1 MSTPIPPPLRAAA
14 GLAALTIDAAR
25 KVPQQLVGLPVLAVS
40 TALQASLK
48 AQQTYAGLIARGDE
62 VLGQLR
68 RRDDAPWARFDDD
81 EPAGARPRSAF
92 DATPEPTEA
101 ADGVA
106 DALAAEDLDRRAD
119 RGEAAEEAALVEE
132 VDRDLDPD
140 ADADVVAAWPG
151 GRPRPRPDADADVL
165 ALAEA
170 RAEQAEADAEN
181 VLGETEED
189 EVAAADAAFADA
201 GLTVIDLDVDPAG
214 ADRPNGRPEGSGTE
228 PGTDMPADG
237 MALAADAAAAGAA
250 LAADIAVG
258 GPGGAPVAGY
268 DDLSIPQLRGRL
280 RGLSAEQV
288 EALVGYE
295 RATRAR
301 PPYLTMLENRLTT
314 LRSRCDQPD
323 QPRVPVAGPHGGDED
338 RRVGG
343 PARRGLGRGAGH
355 PAEPARQRDRVPHPA
370 RPGRGRVGVGD
381 LPRRRARRGR
391 ADRGRAGGDPGPAGL
406 LRRPGHADPAGDR
419 GAPGRRRRAA
429 GPAGAAQADPVR
441 RGAVR
446 AGAQAA
452 AAVPADEGRPGH
464 RAGVGGRAGRA
475 GERPAALAGGRVP
488 GRGGA
493 GAGPDRGAGDRR
505 RAAPA
510 RPRPRTST

>member
-1 MSTPIPPPLRAAA
+1 MGQAVSMSTPIPPPLRAAA
-14 GLAALTIDAAR
+14 GLAALAIDTAR

-68 RRDDAPWARFDDD
+68 SHDDAPWARFDE
-81 EPAGARPRSAF
+81 EPAGARPPSAF
-92 DATPEPTEA
+92 DAAPEPAEA

-106 DALAAEDLDRRAD
+106 DTVADTVAGGVADTVAGGAADTAADTAADGVADTAADTAAAEDLAD
-119 RGEAAEEAALVEE
+119 ALTAAAAEEAALVEE

-140 ADADVVAAWPG
+140 TDADVV
-151 GRPRPRPDADADVL
+151 

-170 RAEQAEADAEN
+170 RAEQAEARAEQAEADTEN

-201 GLTVIDLDVDPAG
+201 GLTVVELDVDPTG

-258 GPGGAPVAGY
+258 GPGGPPVAGY

-280 RGLSAEQV
+280 RGLSVEQI

-314 LRSRCDQPD
+314 LRSR
-323 QPRVPVAGPHGGDED
+323 
-338 RRVGG
+338 
-343 PARRGLGRGAGH
+343 
-355 PAEPARQRDRVPHPA
+355 
-370 RPGRGRVGVGD
+370 
-381 LPRRRARRGR
+381 
-391 ADRGRAGGDPGPAGL
+391 
-406 LRRPGHADPAGDR
+406 
-419 GAPGRRRRAA
+419 
-429 GPAGAAQADPVR
+429 
-441 RGAVR
+441 
-446 AGAQAA
+446 
-452 AAVPADEGRPGH
+452 
-464 RAGVGGRAGRA
+464 
-475 GERPAALAGGRVP
+475 
-488 GRGGA
+488 
-493 GAGPDRGAGDRR
+493 
-505 RAAPA
+505 
-510 RPRPRTST
+510 

>member
-68 RRDDAPWARFDDD
+68 RREDAPWARFEDE
-81 EPAGARPRSAF
+81 EPAGARPPSAF
-92 DATPEPTEA
+92 DAAPDPTEAADGVAEA

-106 DALAAEDLDRRAD
+106 DALAAEDLAD
-119 RGEAAEEAALVEE
+119 ALTAESVEEAALVEE
-132 VDRDLDPD
+132 VELDLDPD
-140 ADADVVAAWPG
+140 RDADVVE
-151 GRPRPRPDADADVL
+151 
-165 ALAEA
+165 LAEA
-170 RAEQAEADAEN
+170 RAEQAEADTEN
-181 VLGETEED
+181 VLGEIEED

-201 GLTVIDLDVDPAG
+201 GLTVVDLDVDAAA

-258 GPGGAPVAGY
+258 GPGGPPVAGY

-280 RGLSAEQV
+280 RGLSAEQI
-288 EALVGYE
+288 EALLAYE

-314 LRSRCDQPD
+314 LRSR
-323 QPRVPVAGPHGGDED
+323 
-338 RRVGG
+338 
-343 PARRGLGRGAGH
+343 
-355 PAEPARQRDRVPHPA
+355 
-370 RPGRGRVGVGD
+370 
-381 LPRRRARRGR
+381 
-391 ADRGRAGGDPGPAGL
+391 
-406 LRRPGHADPAGDR
+406 
-419 GAPGRRRRAA
+419 
-429 GPAGAAQADPVR
+429 
-441 RGAVR
+441 
-446 AGAQAA
+446 
-452 AAVPADEGRPGH
+452 
-464 RAGVGGRAGRA
+464 
-475 GERPAALAGGRVP
+475 
-488 GRGGA
+488 
-493 GAGPDRGAGDRR
+493 
-505 RAAPA
+505 
-510 RPRPRTST
+510 

>member
-68 RRDDAPWARFDDD
+68 RREDAPWARFDDD
-81 EPAGARPRSAF
+81 EPAGARPPSAF
-92 DATPEPTEA
+92 DTAPDPAEAADRVAEA

-106 DALAAEDLDRRAD
+106 DALAAEDLAD
-119 RGEAAEEAALVEE
+119 ALTAESAEEAALVEE
-132 VDRDLDPD
+132 VERDLDPD
-140 ADADVVAAWPG
+140 RDADVVE
-151 GRPRPRPDADADVL
+151 
-165 ALAEA
+165 LAEA
-170 RAEQAEADAEN
+170 RAEQAEADTEN

-201 GLTVIDLDVDPAG
+201 GLTVVDLDVDAAA

-258 GPGGAPVAGY
+258 GPGGPPVAGY

-288 EALVGYE
+288 EALLAYE
-295 RATRAR
+295 RATLAR
-301 PPYLTMLENRLTT
+301 SPYLTMLENRLTT
-314 LRSRCDQPD
+314 LRSR
-323 QPRVPVAGPHGGDED
+323 
-338 RRVGG
+338 
-343 PARRGLGRGAGH
+343 
-355 PAEPARQRDRVPHPA
+355 
-370 RPGRGRVGVGD
+370 
-381 LPRRRARRGR
+381 
-391 ADRGRAGGDPGPAGL
+391 
-406 LRRPGHADPAGDR
+406 
-419 GAPGRRRRAA
+419 
-429 GPAGAAQADPVR
+429 
-441 RGAVR
+441 
-446 AGAQAA
+446 
-452 AAVPADEGRPGH
+452 
-464 RAGVGGRAGRA
+464 
-475 GERPAALAGGRVP
+475 
-488 GRGGA
+488 
-493 GAGPDRGAGDRR
+493 
-505 RAAPA
+505 
-510 RPRPRTST
+510 

>member
-25 KVPQQLVGLPVLAVS
+25 KVPQQVVGLPVLAVS

-68 RRDDAPWARFDDD
+68 RREDAPWARFDDD
-81 EPAGARPRSAF
+81 EPAGARPPSAF
-92 DATPEPTEA
+92 DAAPDPTEAADGVAEA

-106 DALAAEDLDRRAD
+106 DALAAEDLAD
-119 RGEAAEEAALVEE
+119 ALTAESVEEAALVEE
-132 VDRDLDPD
+132 VERDLDPD
-140 ADADVVAAWPG
+140 RDADVVE
-151 GRPRPRPDADADVL
+151 
-165 ALAEA
+165 LAEA
-170 RAEQAEADAEN
+170 RAEQAEADTEN

-201 GLTVIDLDVDPAG
+201 GLTVVDLDVDAAA

-258 GPGGAPVAGY
+258 GPGGPPVAGY

-280 RGLSAEQV
+280 RGLSAEQI
-288 EALVGYE
+288 EALLAYE

-314 LRSRCDQPD
+314 LRSR
-323 QPRVPVAGPHGGDED
+323 
-338 RRVGG
+338 
-343 PARRGLGRGAGH
+343 
-355 PAEPARQRDRVPHPA
+355 
-370 RPGRGRVGVGD
+370 
-381 LPRRRARRGR
+381 
-391 ADRGRAGGDPGPAGL
+391 
-406 LRRPGHADPAGDR
+406 
-419 GAPGRRRRAA
+419 
-429 GPAGAAQADPVR
+429 
-441 RGAVR
+441 
-446 AGAQAA
+446 
-452 AAVPADEGRPGH
+452 
-464 RAGVGGRAGRA
+464 
-475 GERPAALAGGRVP
+475 
-488 GRGGA
+488 
-493 GAGPDRGAGDRR
+493 
-505 RAAPA
+505 
-510 RPRPRTST
+510 

>member
-68 RRDDAPWARFDDD
+68 RREDAPWARFDDD
-81 EPAGARPRSAF
+81 EPAGARPPSAF
-92 DATPEPTEA
+92 DAAPDPTEAADGVAEA

-106 DALAAEDLDRRAD
+106 DALAAEDLAD
-119 RGEAAEEAALVEE
+119 ALTAESVEEAALVEE
-132 VDRDLDPD
+132 VELDLDPD
-140 ADADVVAAWPG
+140 RDADVVE
-151 GRPRPRPDADADVL
+151 
-165 ALAEA
+165 LAEA
-170 RAEQAEADAEN
+170 RAEQAEADTEN

-201 GLTVIDLDVDPAG
+201 GLTVVDLDVDAAA

-258 GPGGAPVAGY
+258 GPGGPPVAGY

-280 RGLSAEQV
+280 RGLSAEQI
-288 EALVGYE
+288 EALLAYE

-314 LRSRCDQPD
+314 LRSR
-323 QPRVPVAGPHGGDED
+323 
-338 RRVGG
+338 
-343 PARRGLGRGAGH
+343 
-355 PAEPARQRDRVPHPA
+355 
-370 RPGRGRVGVGD
+370 
-381 LPRRRARRGR
+381 
-391 ADRGRAGGDPGPAGL
+391 
-406 LRRPGHADPAGDR
+406 
-419 GAPGRRRRAA
+419 
-429 GPAGAAQADPVR
+429 
-441 RGAVR
+441 
-446 AGAQAA
+446 
-452 AAVPADEGRPGH
+452 
-464 RAGVGGRAGRA
+464 
-475 GERPAALAGGRVP
+475 
-488 GRGGA
+488 
-493 GAGPDRGAGDRR
+493 
-505 RAAPA
+505 
-510 RPRPRTST
+510 

>member
-68 RRDDAPWARFDDD
+68 RREDAPWARFDDD
-81 EPAGARPRSAF
+81 EPAGARPPSAF
-92 DATPEPTEA
+92 DAAPDPTEAADGVAEA

-106 DALAAEDLDRRAD
+106 DALAAEDLAD
-119 RGEAAEEAALVEE
+119 ALTAAPVEEAALVEE
-132 VDRDLDPD
+132 VERDLDPD
-140 ADADVVAAWPG
+140 RDADVVE
-151 GRPRPRPDADADVL
+151 
-165 ALAEA
+165 LAEA
-170 RAEQAEADAEN
+170 RAEQAEADTEN

-201 GLTVIDLDVDPAG
+201 GLTVVDLDVDPAA

-258 GPGGAPVAGY
+258 GPGGPPVAGY

-280 RGLSAEQV
+280 RGLSVEQI
-288 EALVGYE
+288 EALLAYE

-314 LRSRCDQPD
+314 LRSR
-323 QPRVPVAGPHGGDED
+323 
-338 RRVGG
+338 
-343 PARRGLGRGAGH
+343 
-355 PAEPARQRDRVPHPA
+355 
-370 RPGRGRVGVGD
+370 
-381 LPRRRARRGR
+381 
-391 ADRGRAGGDPGPAGL
+391 
-406 LRRPGHADPAGDR
+406 
-419 GAPGRRRRAA
+419 
-429 GPAGAAQADPVR
+429 
-441 RGAVR
+441 
-446 AGAQAA
+446 
-452 AAVPADEGRPGH
+452 
-464 RAGVGGRAGRA
+464 
-475 GERPAALAGGRVP
+475 
-488 GRGGA
+488 
-493 GAGPDRGAGDRR
+493 
-505 RAAPA
+505 
-510 RPRPRTST
+510 

>member
-68 RRDDAPWARFDDD
+68 RREDAPWARFDDD
-81 EPAGARPRSAF
+81 EPAGARPPSAF
-92 DATPEPTEA
+92 DAAPDPTEA

-106 DALAAEDLDRRAD
+106 DALAAEDLAD
-119 RGEAAEEAALVEE
+119 ALTAESVEEAALVEE
-132 VDRDLDPD
+132 VERDLDPD
-140 ADADVVAAWPG
+140 RDADVVE
-151 GRPRPRPDADADVL
+151 
-165 ALAEA
+165 LAEA
-170 RAEQAEADAEN
+170 RAEQAEADTEN
-181 VLGETEED
+181 VLGEIEED

-201 GLTVIDLDVDPAG
+201 GLTVVDLDVDAAA

-258 GPGGAPVAGY
+258 GPGGPPVAGY

-280 RGLSAEQV
+280 RGLSAEQI
-288 EALVGYE
+288 EALLAYE

-314 LRSRCDQPD
+314 LRSR
-323 QPRVPVAGPHGGDED
+323 
-338 RRVGG
+338 
-343 PARRGLGRGAGH
+343 
-355 PAEPARQRDRVPHPA
+355 
-370 RPGRGRVGVGD
+370 
-381 LPRRRARRGR
+381 
-391 ADRGRAGGDPGPAGL
+391 
-406 LRRPGHADPAGDR
+406 
-419 GAPGRRRRAA
+419 
-429 GPAGAAQADPVR
+429 
-441 RGAVR
+441 
-446 AGAQAA
+446 
-452 AAVPADEGRPGH
+452 
-464 RAGVGGRAGRA
+464 
-475 GERPAALAGGRVP
+475 
-488 GRGGA
+488 
-493 GAGPDRGAGDRR
+493 
-505 RAAPA
+505 
-510 RPRPRTST
+510 